1 GTMLIKVPFSS
12 TDLENWKRAVR
23 EFRSDP
29 GSVTRQFQFILKQ
42 HNPDWIDIQLLLDCL
57 TETEK
62 QLVLKAAGDL
72 AIDHCKITGGDVKDH
87 FPLQGPRWSPN
98 SSTRLK
104 RLKTYQE
111 WILRGMERAMPKNIN
126 WSALYAIKQGPSET
140 PSEFLD

>member
-1 GTMLIKVPFSS
+1 GIMLIKVPFSS
-12 TDLENWKRAVR
+12 TDFENWKRAVR
-23 EFRSDP
+23 EFRSDLV
-29 GSVTRQFQFILKQ
+29 SVTRQFQLILKQ
-42 HNPDWIDIQLLLDCL
+42 HNPNWNDIQLLLDCL

-72 AIDHCKITGGDVKDH
+72 ATDHCKITRDDVKDH
-87 FPLQGPRWSPN
+87 FPLQDPRWNPN
-98 SSTRLK
+98 SSTQLK

-111 WILRGMERAMPKNIN
+111 WNLRGMERAMPKHIN